1 MVKICLP
8 AQGMQE
14 TWLGSW
20 AGKILLGKETA
31 TRSSILAW
39 EIPRAEESDELQSVG
54 PQRVGHEQET
64 VLHTVCLRYKNQ
76 YHGDNIVPHIL

>member
-1 MVKICLP
+1 M
-8 AQGMQE
+8 
-14 TWLGSW
+14 
-20 AGKILLGKETA
+20 A